1 MISALISG
9 LSLAMLTFNEFHP
22 AASEQLRVA
31 ESLLVISISASVTS
45 IMVTS
50 ILLFGF
56 EGYESVTWNDQT
68 LAWAPLITLDSSVV
82 AFIMGLLLWSAD
94 SNDWRIPVFGSAASI
109 LLLIISWAAINTY
122 SIMSRTGGP
131 NKERKST

>member
-1 MISALISG
+1 MISAFISG
-9 LSLAMLTFNEFHP
+9 LSVAILTFNEFHP
-22 AASEQLRVA
+22 AFSKRLRVA

-45 IMVTS
+45 IVVTT

-56 EGYESVTWNDQT
+56 EGYERVTWNDMI
-68 LAWAPLITLDSSVV
+68 LACTPLITLDCSVL

-94 SNDWRIPVFGSAASI
+94 SNAWRITVFGSAASI
-109 LLLIISWAAINTY
+109 LIIPWAAINTY

-131 NKERKST
+131 KKERKST